1 MTQYYWIS
9 SGTAF
14 IFYRSMS
21 TKINGLE
28 LPSLLLDLLAKG
40 KWELPEKQ
48 EKFKNLFKHTLA
60 VQSINGLLYSLKT
73 MKSETKVFQE
83 DSPDL
88 VLMFHGQKD
97 SDFNP
102 GDIDPTKIICIGDL
116 GLGSDQP
123 IALDYRLDE
132 SNPRVITILWRSLPE
147 GNRWITISE
156 NFEEFVEMIGLE
168 SC

>member
-1 MTQYYWIS
+1 
-9 SGTAF
+9 
-14 IFYRSMS
+14 MS

-28 LPSLLLDLLAKG
+28 LPPLLIDLMAKG

-48 EKFKNLFKHTLA
+48 EKFKEVFKHTMSPPL
-60 VQSINGLLYSLKT
+60 IRGLLYPLKT
-73 MKSETKVFQE
+73 MESETNVFYK
-83 DSPDL
+83 DTPDL
-88 VLMFHGQKD
+88 IEMFHGQKD
-97 SDFNP
+97 INFDP
-102 GDIDPTKIICIGDL
+102 GDVDLTQIVCIGDL

-132 SNPRVITILWRSLPE
+132 SNPRVITLLWRSLPS

-156 NFEEFVEMIGLE
+156 NFEEFVTMVGLE